1 MASKKYAYYNKGNK
15 IAIVQE
21 ESTGSGGNLAVAHCT
36 LGGYTTKDT
45 CEAAGGQWIPSSSS
59 SFSGNRKYK
68 SPTESVAD
76 GLEIEYTYA
85 PIYHVSSDTTVDV
98 NKFYINGWTIIGGY
112 LTFLRHRFNTAE
124 VSWTD
129 SPESAVTSGSAGGG
143 SNDYIVVGGSSRWNG
158 LHKVQTAGTEGQLVT
173 YTKVN
178 QTVPYFEDQ
187 DIDFSNDETI
197 YDGASNTIHLADH
210 FGTDDYIWLSGNDG
224 SVANNGL
231 FSISSITQSVTG
243 ASSKLTLGT
252 KYGVLWSTA
261 SATTSTG
268 IEIEYSAAASLGPTS
283 ADTTI
288 NIYKA
293 YRDFSYIL
301 TDVDVL
307 NDENDEIDLTSYQ
320 SKAIVYYLKAK
331 MAEDGG
337 DFKQREYFIREF
349 KRQLEKERSARKR
362 GPYIAMGNAN
372 MRTL

>member
-59 SFSGNRKYK
+59 SFSGNRKYV

-76 GLEIEYTYA
+76 GLEIEYTYS
-85 PIYHVSSDTTVDV
+85 PIYRVSKARNEMDTQYYVQ
-98 NKFYINGWTIIGGY
+98 GWTVLDGY
-112 LTFLRHRFNTAE
+112 LTFVRNILT
-124 VSWTD
+124 
-129 SPESAVTSGSAGGG
+129 SPQNWAVATSGSEGDTGGQ
-143 SNDYIVVGGSSRWNG
+143 SLDYILVSGSSRWNG
-158 LHKVQTAGTEGQLVT
+158 IHKVQTAGGSSGLLGGMLKT
-173 YTKVN
+173 YTKVDN
-178 QTVPYFEDQ
+178 IFPYV
-187 DIDFSNDETI
+187 
-197 YDGASNTIHLADH
+197 
-210 FGTDDYIWLSGNDG
+210 SGVDLDC
-224 SVANNGL
+224 V
-231 FSISSITQSVTG
+231 TQSVYDGDGSDDIRIADLGFAVGDYVFLSGFAISASNNGVYLIDTLTSS
-243 ASSKLTLGT
+243 ATDTSSKLNFKK
-252 KYGVLWSTA
+252 KYYMPVSNSQTPST
-261 SATTSTG
+261 
-268 IEIEYSAAASLGPTS
+268 EIEATAAFVTDTIGGSLCTVAKIEHEIS
-283 ADTTI
+283 LVTTNI
-288 NIYKA
+288 N
-293 YRDFSYIL
+293 
-301 TDVDVL
+301 VL
-307 NDENDEIDLTSYQ
+307 NDEDDEIDLTSYQ